1 MYVCVYVCVYM
12 CIYVS
17 VSNIIIQNGAGARYP
32 TKSGAVGFC
41 LHPMQ
46 KLCFMEWGKASGAKI
61 VGVVCLGACFCGN

>member
-1 MYVCVYVCVYM
+1 MYVCMCVCMRVYVYI
-12 CIYVS
+12 CI
-17 VSNIIIQNGAGARYP
+17 GLAGARYS

-61 VGVVCLGACFCGN
+61 VGVVCLAACFCGN